1 MGDTTIIG
9 SGEMGS
15 ALARA
20 LLRGGFSVTVWNR
33 TTAKAEALVEE
44 GATLAASAAAA
55 VSASPIVIV
64 CVSNYAATR
73 ELLQTPAVAEA
84 LAGRVLVQLSTGTPK
99 EARELGA
106 WARARGADY
115 VDGAILAWPR
125 QIGGPS
131 AVILVSGEAPAL
143 ARAEV
148 ALRCLAGG
156 LTPMGAELGSSA
168 ALFAAVLAYLAMRW
182 IGICHGARICEAE
195 GLGVAGFGE
204 VLAGLAG
211 ALAEDAR
218 HMGEVIAT
226 GRFDRPEST
235 LATAGGDVAR
245 LVQHAEEAGIDAEVP
260 RFAASLFRRAIA
272 AGYGAEEHA
281 ALVKVL
287 RKAGGAASRA
297 ARSDAAGWGDAA
309 VNDLQD
315 M

>member
-1 MGDTTIIG
+1 MGDTTILG
-9 SGEMGS
+9 AGEMGA

-20 LLRGGFSVTVWNR
+20 LLRGGSSLTIWNR
-33 TTAKAEALVEE
+33 TAARAAALVNE
-44 GATLAASAAAA
+44 GASLAPGAAAA

-73 ELLQTPAVAEA
+73 EILQTPAVAA
-84 LAGRVLVQLSTGTPK
+84 GLAGRVLVQLSTGTPQ

-106 WARARGADY
+106 WAREQGADY

-131 AVILVSGEAPAL
+131 AVILASGEEPAL
-143 ARAEV
+143 ARADA
-148 ALRCLAGG
+148 ALRLLAGG

-182 IGICHGARICEAE
+182 IGICHGARICEVE

-204 VLAGLAG
+204 VLAGLSG
-211 ALAEDAR
+211 VLAEDAR
-218 HMGEVIAT
+218 HMGEVIAS

-245 LVQHAEEAGIDAEVP
+245 LVQHAREAGIDGEVP
-260 RFAASLFRRAIA
+260 RFAASLFRRAID
-272 AGYGAEEHA
+272 AGHGAEEHA
-281 ALVKVL
+281 ALIKVL
-287 RKAGGAASRA
+287 RGAA
-297 ARSDAAGWGDAA
+297 
-309 VNDLQD
+309 
-315 M
+315 